1 MTATLFSRE
10 WYRIASLKPRLR
22 DHLTVHAHR
31 YRGKRWYLLE
41 DHITGQVRKL
51 TPQSYLI
58 VGLMNGERSIDQL
71 WDISSQRLGE
81 EMPTHEEM
89 LQLLSSLYQGNLI
102 RMDIGGDVGELFE
115 RGHEARRKRWLAK
128 LKSPLSIQIPLVDP
142 DRFLE
147 ATIGLVRPL
156 LTRFALFLW
165 FLSIAA
171 MLFMVG
177 QHWEELTLNVADKVL
192 AVDNIILLWLIYPVI
207 KLLHELGHGYCVK
220 RNGGEVHELGIMLL
234 VLVPMPYVDASAT
247 SAFADKKQRVLV
259 GMAGII
265 VELFAAAIAMFIWI
279 NAEPG
284 LVKSIAFNTIIIA
297 GVSTVL
303 VNGNPL
309 LRFDGYYVLGDF
321 LEIPNLAQRSN
332 QYWGWMTK
340 RLLFGV
346 KGHDSP
352 AYDRREA
359 LWLFGYGIASF
370 VYRMFLMATIVLF
383 VAQQYFVIG
392 VVLAIWALIGTLIWP
407 NLKLLA
413 KAFQDNDIRSG
424 SRSPMWVIPMVA
436 AMIVGLLAVL
446 PVPLSTSIEGVVQ
459 LADERRVLAGE
470 NCFIDKFH
478 QAAGASVH
486 KGDLLVSCHNRRLR
500 ANQAILKQQYAEAE
514 AQRQGVWDDPVQ
526 IKIYE
531 QELARLDQEIK
542 ENRQQLDALNI
553 YAEADGLWWVKNT
566 VDQVGR
572 YVTRGALV
580 GHVITDEGTSVLGM
594 IPEADIDLVRE
605 RVVDVRVLK
614 ASRLGDD
621 LRPASW
627 KIFPAA
633 SKELVSPIL
642 AEDAGG
648 SVVVNPSESPP
659 RALQRYFLVNLQFD
673 ALPLTRVEE
682 RILVKFEHPPEP
694 LVYRGYRLVRR
705 TFLEYF
711 DV

>member
-41 DHITGQVRKL
+41 DHITGQVRRL
-51 TPQSYLI
+51 SPQSYLI

-142 DRFLE
+142 DRFLQ
-147 ATIGLVRPL
+147 ATLGLVRPL
-156 LTRFALFLW
+156 LTKTALLLW

-171 MLFMVG
+171 MLFLVG

-234 VLVPMPYVDASAT
+234 VLVPMPYVDASST

-265 VELFAAAIAMFIWI
+265 VELFAAAIAMFVWI

-309 LRFDGYYVLGDF
+309 LRFDGYYVLGDY

-332 QYWGWMTK
+332 QYWGWLTK

-346 KGHDSP
+346 KGHASP

-359 LWLFGYGIASF
+359 MWLFSYGIASF

-383 VAQQYFVIG
+383 VAQQYFIIG
-392 VVLAIWALIGTLIWP
+392 VVLAMAAAVTL
-407 NLKLLA
+407 
-413 KAFQDNDIRSG
+413 S
-424 SRSPMWVIPMVA
+424 
-436 AMIVGLLAVL
+436 
-446 PVPLSTSIEGVVQ
+446 
-459 LADERRVLAGE
+459 
-470 NCFIDKFH
+470 
-478 QAAGASVH
+478 SV
-486 KGDLLVSCHNRRLR
+486 
-500 ANQAILKQQYAEAE
+500 
-514 AQRQGVWDDPVQ
+514 
-526 IKIYE
+526 
-531 QELARLDQEIK
+531 
-542 ENRQQLDALNI
+542 
-553 YAEADGLWWVKNT
+553 
-566 VDQVGR
+566 
-572 YVTRGALV
+572 
-580 GHVITDEGTSVLGM
+580 
-594 IPEADIDLVRE
+594 
-605 RVVDVRVLK
+605 
-614 ASRLGDD
+614 
-621 LRPASW
+621 
-627 KIFPAA
+627 
-633 SKELVSPIL
+633 
-642 AEDAGG
+642 
-648 SVVVNPSESPP
+648 PP
-659 RALQRYFLVNLQFD
+659 RQ
-673 ALPLTRVEE
+673 
-682 RILVKFEHPPEP
+682 
-694 LVYRGYRLVRR
+694 
-705 TFLEYF
+705 
-711 DV
+711 

>member
-1 MTATLFSRE
+1 MTATLFSRD

-22 DHLTVHAHR
+22 DHVTVHAHR
-31 YRGKRWYLLE
+31 YRGRRWYLLE
-41 DHITGQVRKL
+41 DHITGQVRRL

-58 VGLMNGERSIDQL
+58 VGLMNGARSVDQL
-71 WDISSQRLGE
+71 WDISSHRLGDD
-81 EMPTHEEM
+81 MPTHEEM
-89 LQLLSSLYQGNLI
+89 LQLLASLYQGNLI
-102 RMDIGGDVGELFE
+102 RMDIGGDVSELFD

-142 DRFLE
+142 DRFLQ
-147 ATIGLVRPL
+147 ATQKFVRPVF
-156 LTRFALFLW
+156 TKFALLLW
-165 FLSIAA
+165 CLMIAA
-171 MLFMVG
+171 MLFQVG
-177 QHWEELTLNVADKVL
+177 QHWDELTRNVVDKVL

-234 VLVPMPYVDASAT
+234 VLVPMPYVDASAA
-247 SAFADKKQRVLV
+247 SAFADRKQRVLV
-259 GMAGII
+259 GMAGIM
-265 VELFAAAIAMFIWI
+265 VELFIAALAMMVWV

-309 LRFDGYYVLGDF
+309 LRFDGYYVLGDL

-332 QYWGWMTK
+332 QLWGWMTK

-359 LWLFGYGIASF
+359 LWLFAYGIGSF
-370 VYRMFLMATIVLF
+370 VYRMFLMVTIVLF
-383 VAQQYFVIG
+383 VAQKYFVVG
-392 VVLAIWALIGTLIWP
+392 VILALWSLIGTLIWP
-407 NLKLLA
+407 NLKLLS

-424 SRSPMWVIPMVA
+424 SRSPMVMIPLVA
-436 AMIVGLLAVL
+436 AIFVVLLGVL
-446 PVPLSTSIEGVVQ
+446 PLPLSTSIEGVVQ
-459 LADERRVLAGE
+459 LGDERRVLADE

-478 QAAGASVH
+478 HQAGDFVH
-486 KGDLLVSCHNRRLR
+486 KGDLLMSCSNRRLQ
-500 ANQAILKQQYAEAE
+500 ANQSILKQQYAEAE

-531 QELARLDQEIK
+531 QELARLNQEIA
-542 ENRQQLDALNI
+542 ENRAQLDALKL
-553 YAEADGLWWVKNT
+553 YAEADGIWWVKNSI
-566 VDQVGR
+566 DQPGR
-572 YVTRGALV
+572 FVTRGALV
-580 GHVITDEGTSVLGM
+580 GHVITDDGIKVLGM

-605 RVVDVRVLK
+605 RVVDVKVLK
-614 ASRLGDD
+614 ASRLDHD
-621 LRPASW
+621 LQPAGW

-633 SKELVSPIL
+633 SKELVSQVL
-642 AEDAGG
+642 AEDGGG

-659 RALQRYFLVNLQFD
+659 RALQQYFLVSLEFD
-673 ALPLTRVEE
+673 TLPSTRVEE
-682 RILVKFEHPPEP
+682 RILVKFEHRPEA